1 MPFGFRGIC
10 HFDTDRGRRDDRGH
24 DYHEDRRRSDARDRV
39 LDCGQRDYRDSEL
52 NLLKSSSAVTST
64 LRGLLKDSMGQ
75 VIDAA
80 LNLSA
85 LVAKV

>member
-1 MPFGFRGIC
+1 M
-10 HFDTDRGRRDDRGH
+10 DRGRRDDRGH
-24 DYHEDRRRSDARDRV
+24 DYHEDRRQSDARDRV